1 MNNKEIVLEVM
12 GMTCP
17 SCVRHVNAAL
27 ADLDGV
33 GKVEVRLR
41 DGKVVVQ
48 YDPERVQV
56 SALIEAL
63 SEAGYESTPS
73 AVA

>member
-1 MNNKEIVLEVM
+1 MNNREIVLDVV

-33 GKVEVRLR
+33 SRVDVRLR
-41 DGKVVVQ
+41 DGRVVVQ
-48 YDPERVQV
+48 YVPERVEV

-63 SEAGYESTPS
+63 AEAGYESTPS
-73 AVA
+73 AAA

>member
-1 MNNKEIVLEVM
+1 MNNKEVVLDVM

-17 SCVRHVNAAL
+17 SCVRHVNSAL
-27 ADLDGV
+27 AELDGV

-41 DGKVVVQ
+41 DGKVVIQ

-56 SALIEAL
+56 GALIDAL
-63 SEAGYESTPS
+63 SEAGYDATPS
-73 AVA
+73 AAA